1 MVGENVVLILNL
13 VNFVDVIKLW
23 YFIIEFEDCG
33 GYFLVLNVDFEF
45 K

>member
-1 MVGENVVLILNL
+1 MVGENVVLILNF
-13 VNFVDVIKLW
+13 VNFVDVIKLR
-23 YFIIEFEDCG
+23 YFIIEDCG